1 MHIWL
6 VVPVGRLCL
15 FYDLSVMAFLIF
27 SFFSFFSSFLS
38 FLPKSVLC
46 QVSSA
51 QSWEACACVCACV
64 HVCAR
69 VCMCVHVEHVH
80 MPNPLTSSFPSF
92 SHYILVTLV
101 FLFFLL
107 GFKLFPT
114 QSLSVRSSPL
124 EMASKKTRPKV
135 GPFAQSLFIIYLFL
149 LFS

>member
-1 MHIWL
+1 ME
-6 VVPVGRLCL
+6 RLCL
-15 FYDLSVMAFLIF
+15 FYDLSVMAFLVF
-27 SFFSFFSSFLS
+27 SFFTFFSAFLS

-46 QVSSA
+46 QVNSA
-51 QSWEACACVCACV
+51 QSWEACSCVHGCVHVCVSACVCACV
-64 HVCAR
+64 
-69 VCMCVHVEHVH
+69 CMCVHIEHVH

-92 SHYILVTLV
+92 SHYTLVTLV

-124 EMASKKTRPKV
+124 EMASKNTRPEV
-135 GPFAQSLFIIYLFL
+135 GPFAQSFFIINLFL